1 MRKWSL
7 KDLHRILRVALLNA
21 CDTFSPHF
29 FEWWV
34 GVTQIIMS
42 TGYCAILKCLLY
54 VFCICCPNTKF
65 PDQKEKKLQK
75 WSHVQSADRMILES
89 TRTAYSHISC
99 STGCAKS
106 YVILEQ
112 INMEYDKHFDYIIV
126 IICPMLWWNKTQFN
140 KDWIRQNDN
149 TWLTEPKDKWVNKYP
164 VLVTG
169 S

>member
-21 CDTFSPHF
+21 CNTFSPHF

-42 TGYCAILKCLLY
+42 TAYCAILKCLLY

-75 WSHVQSADRMILES
+75 WPHVQSADRMILES
-89 TRTAYSHISC
+89 TRTAYSHIYWLYGLC
-99 STGCAKS
+99 KKLRYFRTDKYGIWQAFW
-106 YVILEQ
+106 LHHRHHLP
-112 INMEYDKHFDYIIV
+112 NALME
-126 IICPMLWWNKTQFN
+126 
-140 KDWIRQNDN
+140 
-149 TWLTEPKDKWVNKYP
+149 
-164 VLVTG
+164 
-169 S
+169 